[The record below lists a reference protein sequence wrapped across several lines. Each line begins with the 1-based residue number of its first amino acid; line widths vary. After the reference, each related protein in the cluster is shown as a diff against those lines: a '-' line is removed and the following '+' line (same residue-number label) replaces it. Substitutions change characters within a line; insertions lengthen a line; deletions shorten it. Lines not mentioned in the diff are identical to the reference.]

1 MHLNSF
7 LLALAAIP
15 AATLAQVVGTPYG
28 FAKGVTGGGNA
39 SPAKPS
45 NIAQSVCSL
54 IK

>member
-7 LLALAAIP
+7 LLALAAVP

-39 SPAKPS
+39 TPAKPS
-45 NIAQSVCSL
+45 NIAQSVSPS